1 MRIPT
6 DTGRLVLDALQ
17 LMLCGPMS
25 KSAPGSLSML
35 KQETPFIK
43 SSFEEHSS
51 KLLQDNLLARLK
63 NFDIK
68 NVNEETL
75 ELLEPYFNV

>member
-43 SSFEEHSS
+43 NSFEEHTF

-63 NFDIK
+63 TFDIK

>member
-1 MRIPT
+1 
-6 DTGRLVLDALQ
+6 
-17 LMLCGPMS
+17 MLCGPMS
-25 KSAPGSLSML
+25 KSAPGSLIML

-51 KLLQDNLLARLK
+51 KLLQDKNLIMRFISL
-63 NFDIK
+63 DIK
-68 NVNEETL
+68 NINEETL